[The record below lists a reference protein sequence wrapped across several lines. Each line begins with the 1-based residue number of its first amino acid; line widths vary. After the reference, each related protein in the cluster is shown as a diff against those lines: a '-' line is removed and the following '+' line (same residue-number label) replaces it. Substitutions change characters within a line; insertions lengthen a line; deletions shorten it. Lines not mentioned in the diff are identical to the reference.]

1 MNFTLHQL
9 KIFMVVAEKKSI
21 TRASLE
27 LHMTQPAVSIQ
38 LKNLQQ
44 QFDIPLTEV
53 VGRQLYVTDF
63 GWELYRIAEK
73 ILEEVDAINYKTQS
87 FQGMLSGK
95 LKIAVVSTGKYVM
108 PYYLKGF
115 ISTHPNIDVLMD
127 VTNRSKVI
135 ASLENNEVD
144 FSLVSIS
151 PDTLQVAEEVLMPN
165 KLYLTTANSKE
176 FPIKK
181 VTAKNIFENM
191 PLIYREEGSGTR
203 MKMQQYFSDT
213 HIIPTVKLELTT
225 SEAVKQAVMAGLG
238 CSVLS
243 LISMKSEL
251 KQKELMIIPVKG
263 FPIKTN
269 WTLIWQPKKK
279 FSVVAQAYLDYIR
292 AHKQAIYQQHFKWI
306 ERY

>member
-21 TRASLE
+21 TRASME

-53 VGRQLYVTDF
+53 VGRQLYVTEF

-73 ILEEVDAINYKTQS
+73 ILEEIDAINYKTQS

-95 LKIAVVSTGKYVM
+95 LRIAVVSTGKYVM
-108 PYYLKGF
+108 PYYLKDF
-115 ISTHPNIDVLMD
+115 ISKYPNIDVLMD

-151 PDTLQVAEEVLMPN
+151 PDTLQVSEEVLMPN

-176 FPIKK
+176 FSAKK
-181 VTAKNIFENM
+181 YTAKNIFENI

-213 HIIPTVKLELTT
+213 HIIPKVKLELTT

-251 KQKELMIIPVKG
+251 KQKELVIIPVKG

-292 AHKQAIYQQHFKWI
+292 ANKQAIYQQHFKWI